1 MIENF
6 ITAFIVYFVVI
17 DPVGTAPIFLAIT
30 THLNKRQKIRTA
42 LEGTFVAGAIML
54 FFALCGVWILHYL
67 NISLTAFRLAGGI
80 ILLMVALD
88 MLANKRQARRE
99 QGNDAISTDDNIAIF
114 PLATPLLAGSAV
126 ITSVMVMVVASSPA
140 GNLDIVI
147 GYGAMVA
154 VMLATA
160 IVLIIASLAESYINP
175 RVTLVFSRITAI
187 ILAALSIQYII
198 DGLQALGVIQVI
210 G

>member
-54 FFALCGVWILHYL
+54 FFALCGVWILNYL

-80 ILLMVALD
+80 ILLLVPLN
-88 MLANKRQARRE
+88 MLVNRRQARRK
-99 QGNDAISTDDNIAIF
+99 QGSDTLSTDDNIAIF
-114 PLATPLLAGSAV
+114 PLSTLLLAGPAA
-126 ITSVMVMVVASSPA
+126 ITSVMVVARQSGYYDWLWRNGRGDA
-140 GNLDIVI
+140 GNHNRFNHCQLCRIL
-147 GYGAMVA
+147 YQ
-154 VMLATA
+154 
-160 IVLIIASLAESYINP
+160 P
-175 RVTLVFSRITAI
+175 RVTLVFSRITVI

-198 DGLQALGVIQVI
+198 DCLQALGVIQI
-210 G
+210 SG

>member
-6 ITAFIVYFVVI
+6 ITAFIVYFLVI
-17 DPVGTAPIFLAIT
+17 DPVDTTPIFLAIT
-30 THLNKRQKIRTA
+30 SHLNKRQKIRTA

-99 QGNDAISTDDNIAIF
+99 EGNDTFSTDDSDRF
-114 PLATPLLAGSAV
+114 FRQ
-126 ITSVMVMVVASSPA
+126 
-140 GNLDIVI
+140 
-147 GYGAMVA
+147 
-154 VMLATA
+154 
-160 IVLIIASLAESYINP
+160 IASLRQRLRLI
-175 RVTLVFSRITAI
+175 AI
-187 ILAALSIQYII
+187 IQTCSSVSYTHLTLPTN
-198 DGLQALGVIQVI
+198 
-210 G
+210 

>member
-67 NISLTAFRLAGGI
+67 NI
-80 ILLMVALD
+80 
-88 MLANKRQARRE
+88 
-99 QGNDAISTDDNIAIF
+99 
-114 PLATPLLAGSAV
+114 
-126 ITSVMVMVVASSPA
+126 
-140 GNLDIVI
+140 
-147 GYGAMVA
+147 
-154 VMLATA
+154 
-160 IVLIIASLAESYINP
+160 
-175 RVTLVFSRITAI
+175 
-187 ILAALSIQYII
+187 
-198 DGLQALGVIQVI
+198 
-210 G
+210 

>member
-42 LEGTFVAGAIML
+42 LEGSFVAGAIML

-99 QGNDAISTDDNIAIF
+99 QGNDTISTDDNIAIF
-114 PLATPLLAGSAV
+114 PLATPLLAGPAA
-126 ITSVMVMVVASSPA
+126 ITSVMVVAKQPCWQSRYRHWLWRNGCGDAGNSDRFNHCQPSRILYQPA
-140 GNLDIVI
+140 GHAGLF
-147 GYGAMVA
+147 AHH
-154 VMLATA
+154 
-160 IVLIIASLAESYINP
+160 SHH
-175 RVTLVFSRITAI
+175 FSRIVD
-187 ILAALSIQYII
+187 SIYH
-198 DGLQALGVIQVI
+198 
-210 G
+210 

>member
-80 ILLMVALD
+80 ILLWWRSTCLPINGRRD
-88 MLANKRQARRE
+88 ANRE
-99 QGNDAISTDDNIAIF
+99 MTRFQ
-114 PLATPLLAGSAV
+114 P
-126 ITSVMVMVVASSPA
+126 M
-140 GNLDIVI
+140 
-147 GYGAMVA
+147 
-154 VMLATA
+154 
-160 IVLIIASLAESYINP
+160 
-175 RVTLVFSRITAI
+175 I
-187 ILAALSIQYII
+187 ILPFSHWRRRFWL
-198 DGLQALGVIQVI
+198 GLPPLPR
-210 G
+210 

>member
-42 LEGTFVAGAIML
+42 LEGSFVAGAIML

-80 ILLMVALD
+80 ILLLVALD

-99 QGNDAISTDDNIAIF
+99 QGNDTISTDDNIAI
-114 PLATPLLAGSAV
+114 PIGDA
-126 ITSVMVMVVASSPA
+126 ASGWACRHYLGDGGGKQPCWQSGYCHWLWRNDRSDG
-140 GNLDIVI
+140 GN
-147 GYGAMVA
+147 
-154 VMLATA
+154 
-160 IVLIIASLAESYINP
+160 
-175 RVTLVFSRITAI
+175 
-187 ILAALSIQYII
+187 SIRFNH
-198 DGLQALGVIQVI
+198 V
-210 G
+210 